1 MSRGHQLSVGR
12 RRGSTSAI
20 DGSDVV
26 KVLAVL
32 TAVGLVIS
40 LVIALVLL
48 VLFVA
53 VLALLA
59 WCGVVLVRRVRS
71 QRSAARRS
79 APAPLVVSE
88 TDDDDVPV
96 HSLSS
101 VLATLPPHLRGD
113 FAPPAAPTSHGP
125 A

>member
-1 MSRGHQLSVGR
+1 MSRNYQSSMGR

-48 VLFVA
+48 VLFAA

-71 QRSAARRS
+71 QRSAAQRS

-88 TDDDDVPV
+88 TDDDVPV

-113 FAPPAAPTSHGP
+113 FALPAVAPTSRGS

>member
-1 MSRGHQLSVGR
+1 MRRGRQSSLGR
-12 RRGSTSAI
+12 RRGSTSAF
-20 DGSDVV
+20 DGSDLV
-26 KVLAVL
+26 KVLVVL

-48 VLFVA
+48 VLFAAALA
-53 VLALLA
+53 VLV
-59 WCGVVLVRRVRS
+59 WGGVVLVRYVRS
-71 QRSAARRS
+71 RRS
-79 APAPLVVSE
+79 LAQRCAQAPLVVRE
-88 TDDDDVPV
+88 TDDDVPV

-113 FAPPAAPTSHGP
+113 FAPPAAPASPGP

>member
-26 KVLAVL
+26 KVFAVL
-32 TAVGLVIS
+32 TAVGFVIS

-48 VLFVA
+48 VLFAA
-53 VLALLA
+53 VLALLV
-59 WCGVVLVRRVRS
+59 WGGVVLVRYVRS
-71 QRSAARRS
+71 LAQRSAQ
-79 APAPLVVSE
+79 APLVVRE
-88 TDDDDVPV
+88 TDDDVPV

-113 FAPPAAPTSHGP
+113 FAPPAAPTSPGP